1 MARRQAAATH
11 AARRVF
17 WWLAVVNLFVG
28 AMVGVERTVLPLAA
42 EARFGSAFGAAAVG
56 FVVAFSFA
64 KAVFN
69 LLAGGAAD
77 RYGRRAVLLAGWVVM
92 LPVPFML
99 AFAPAWSWVIAA
111 NVLLGVG
118 QALTWSMTVNM
129 MIDVSAPQRRGF
141 AAGINEFFGYVGVSL
156 GAFATGLVAARF
168 GLEPW
173 PVLLGAAVALVGL
186 LLSLAVPETGG
197 ATRPPPLAWVKGTGL
212 PSLLGTLTNMKDGAV
227 WLALPPLMAARG
239 LSVAEIGLVAGL
251 YPLMW
256 AIGQPLF
263 GPASDRHGRRP
274 YLLSSMLLQAAG
286 MFGLA
291 AATSLLP
298 ALLAAVVL
306 GLGTGMG
313 YPVLIAWTV
322 DRVQADRQATA
333 LGLYR
338 FFRDG
343 GYGIGALL
351 LAVPFLSGAMTL
363 WLLGALLGLA
373 SLLLVARQHE

>member
-1 MARRQAAATH
+1 MTGFRSSRI
-11 AARRVF
+11 F
-17 WWLAVVNLFVG
+17 WWLALITLFVG

-64 KAVFN
+64 KATFN
-69 LLAGGAAD
+69 LLAGVAAD
-77 RYGRRAVLLAGWVVM
+77 RYGRRAVLLTGWTVM
-92 LPVPFML
+92 MPVPIML
-99 AFAPAWSWVIAA
+99 AFAPSWSWVIAA
-111 NVLLGVG
+111 NILLGVG
-118 QALTWSMTVNM
+118 QAFTWSMTVNM
-129 MIDVSAPQRRGF
+129 MIDVSTPDRRGY
-141 AAGINEFFGYVGVSL
+141 AAGINEFFGYGGVSL
-156 GAFATGLVAARF
+156 GAFGTGLLAAQL

-186 LLSLAVPETGG
+186 GLSLVVPETGDV
-197 ATRPPPLAWVKGTGL
+197 TRPPPLAWVRGTGF
-212 PSLLGTLTNMKDGAV
+212 PSVLGALTNMKDGAV
-227 WLALPPLMAARG
+227 WLAIPPLMAARG

-251 YPLMW
+251 YPLVW
-256 AIGQPLF
+256 AAGQPIF

-274 YLLSSMLLQAAG
+274 YLLGSLLLQAG
-286 MFGLA
+286 GLA
-291 AATSLLP
+291 GLAVAPTLVP

-322 DRVQADRQATA
+322 DRVAADRQASA

-343 GYGIGALL
+343 GYGAGALL
-351 LAVPFLSGAMTL
+351 LAVPVLAGPATL
-363 WLLGALLGLA
+363 WLLAGLLLLAGLALLQRRA
-373 SLLLVARQHE
+373 V

>member
-1 MARRQAAATH
+1 
-11 AARRVF
+11 
-17 WWLAVVNLFVG
+17 
-28 AMVGVERTVLPLAA
+28 MVGVERTVLPLAA

-64 KAVFN
+64 KAIFN

-111 NVLLGVG
+111 NVLLGIG

-129 MIDVSAPQRRGF
+129 MIDVLPAQRRGF
-141 AAGINEFFGYVGVSL
+141 AAGINEFFGYGGVSL
-156 GAFATGLVAARF
+156 GAFVTGLIAARL

-173 PVLLGAAVALVGL
+173 PVLLGAAVALAGL

-197 ATRPPPLAWVKGTGL
+197 ATRPPPLGWVNGTGL

-227 WLALPPLMAARG
+227 WLAIPPLMAARG

-251 YPLMW
+251 YPLVW

-286 MFGLA
+286 LIGLA

-298 ALLAAVVL
+298 ALIAAVVL

-322 DRVQADRQATA
+322 DRVPADRQATA

-351 LAVPFLSGAMTL
+351 LAVPFLSGALTL
-363 WLLGALLGLA
+363 WLLAAMLAAA
-373 SLLLVARQHE
+373 SLTLMRKKAI